1 MRIRVVGQLIRQG
14 KYFFEEL
21 NFTLIHHLCLLI
33 LPNFDLFP
41 HENNS

>member
-1 MRIRVVGQLIRQG
+1 MRIHVVRQLIRQG
-14 KYFFEEL
+14 KNFFEEL

-33 LPNFDLFP
+33 LPNLYLFP